1 MHHRTPRFSALAIG
15 IAGVLASAQAAAAE
29 TQLEEIVI
37 TARQREE
44 RIEDVP
50 VTVQAFTE
58 TTIESAGIER
68 PSDFIALTPGVAQVQ
83 TAEAGDLQVVIRGIN
98 TGRDA
103 ETNFALVVDGVLQ
116 TNPNA
121 LNAELNGV
129 TQIEVLKGPQGALYG
144 RNALAG
150 ALIVTTRKPG
160 DEFEAD
166 VGAGYATDDTYK
178 ANLWLGGPIG
188 GSARGSFTA
197 YTRHTDGQW
206 KNDLLGCDDCVD
218 FFEETG
224 ASGRLMF
231 DVGGGSVD
239 VKGRVSKVESGAINF
254 NAAVAFAEAA
264 AIFGAPVYDQD
275 PNQSTFFYTNNVIP
289 QNEQENLNLSAKG
302 DWDVGVGT
310 LTGIVAYNDQTNF
323 FLTDGASDAY
333 YLYAFTDSCAESFAA
348 RTADTPLPPPFNY
361 GNPPGTILSFA
372 SYSSSFQPPY
382 GPTTCGGYQYQQRD
396 QEDMSVELRLTSPGD
411 QVLRW
416 LVGAYFADID
426 RHVVVSQGGDQTG
439 ASLAQDFDTK
449 AFVPTSG
456 PNPTDLLYDD
466 DFTSQ
471 VYAGFG
477 QVAYDLREGLELS
490 LAVRYDTEK
499 RDVDNN
505 VPTCDSPDDT
515 SGPCRPQTPGFG
527 ALYVLLGQPQPY
539 INPAYAQVPEYAAS
553 GIPSRSKT
561 FSQFQPKLSVNWKVT
576 DEVALYTS
584 YGYGFRSGGFNSSG
598 SAATI
603 EQYYGNLCLGPSTA
617 YNVDL
622 DGDGTGEF
630 TLPLNLPACT
640 NESVRNLTGIET
652 DDYNKEVSKAFEIGF
667 KSTLLDGTLSLNGA
681 VYHTDVEDAQFFN
694 FMAGPFGLLRVV
706 TNLDEV
712 TIRGAE
718 LDFHWNATDMLSI
731 YGGWGWTDG
740 EIDKYSDRPYTNGN
754 KLPYAPEYTGNLG
767 AELVVPVGGSGLEFV
782 GRVDASFVGET
793 WFHPVQDET
802 VPNLATS
809 FGFGQG
815 NYGKMKRD
823 PYSVINAR
831 LGLRAEQWTVT
842 AWGRNIADEDYLQE
856 VIVAPEFGGSFI
868 HDSPGSSYGLDVSYS
883 FR

>member
-1 MHHRTPRFSALAIG
+1 MYSRSTRLTVLAAS
-15 IAGVLASAQAAAAE
+15 IAGILASAQAGAQQT
-29 TQLEEIVI
+29 TQLEEVVV
-37 TARQREE
+37 TARQRAE

-68 PSDFIALTPGVAQVQ
+68 PQDFIALTPGVAQVQ
-83 TAEAGDLQVVIRGIN
+83 TAEAGDMQVVIRGIN

-166 VGAGYATDDTYK
+166 VGAGYGTDNTYK
-178 ANLWLGGPIG
+178 ANVWLGGPLG
-188 GSARGSFTA
+188 GSARGSLSA

-206 KNDLLGCDDCVD
+206 KNDLLDCDDCVD
-218 FFEETG
+218 YFEETG
-224 ASGRLMF
+224 VSGRLLF
-231 DVGGGSVD
+231 DLAGGSVD
-239 VKGRVSKVESGAINF
+239 IKGRASRVESGAINF

-275 PNQSTFFYTNNVIP
+275 PNDNVFFYTNNVKP
-289 QNEQENLNLSAKG
+289 QNEQENLNLSVKG
-302 DWDVGVGT
+302 DWDVGPGT
-310 LTGIVAYNDQTNF
+310 LTAVLAYNDQTNF

-333 YLYAFTDSCAESFAA
+333 YLYAFTDSCAQSFSA

-361 GNPPGTILSFA
+361 GNPPGTIVSFTPYA
-372 SYSSSFQPPY
+372 SSFQPPY

-396 QEDMSVELRLTSPGD
+396 QEDMSLELRLTSPGD
-411 QVLRW
+411 QALRW
-416 LVGAYFADID
+416 VVGAYFADID
-426 RHVVVSQGGDQTG
+426 RHVIVSQGGDQTG
-439 ASLAQDFDTK
+439 ASLAQDFQTK
-449 AFVPTSG
+449 GFIPTGG

-477 QVAYDLREGLELS
+477 QLAYDLREGLEVS
-490 LAVRYDTEK
+490 LAVRYDNEK
-499 RDVDNN
+499 RKVDNN
-505 VPTCDSPDDT
+505 IPTCDSALDAT
-515 SGPCRPQTPGFG
+515 GPCRAQTPGFA
-527 ALYVLLGQPQPY
+527 ALYGPTPY
-539 INPAYAQVPEYAAS
+539 INPAYTQNPELAED
-553 GIPSRSKT
+553 GIPNRSQT
-561 FSQFQPKLSVNWKVT
+561 YSQFQPKLSVNWKVT

-603 EQYYGNLCLGPSTA
+603 NQFYGGLCLGPSTGFEVA
-617 YNVDL
+617 PGV
-622 DGDGTGEF
+622 E
-630 TLPLNLPACT
+630 LPLNLPACT
-640 NESVRNLTGIET
+640 SSSTRNLTGIDS
-652 DDYNKEVSKAFEIGF
+652 DDYKKEVSKAFELGF
-667 KSTLLDGTLSLNGA
+667 KSTLFDGTLALNGA
-681 VYHTDVEDAQFFN
+681 VYHTNVDDAQFFN
-694 FMAGPFGLLRVV
+694 FFAGPFGLLRVV
-706 TNLDEV
+706 TNLDKV
-712 TIRGAE
+712 TIKGAE
-718 LDFHWNATDMLSI
+718 VDFHWNATDMLSI

-740 EIDKYSDRPYTNGN
+740 KIDKYSDRPYTNGN
-754 KLPYAPEYTGNLG
+754 KLPYSPEYTGNLG
-767 AELVVPVGGSGLEFV
+767 AELVVPFGGSGLEFV
-782 GRVDASFVGET
+782 GRLDSSFVGET

-802 VPNLATS
+802 VPNLATA

-823 PYSVINAR
+823 PYNVLNAR
-831 LGLRAEQWTVT
+831 MGLRAERWTVT
-842 AWGRNIADEDYLQE
+842 AWGRNITDEDYLQE

-868 HDSPGSSYGLDVSYS
+868 HDSPGSSYGLDVSFS
-883 FR
+883 FN